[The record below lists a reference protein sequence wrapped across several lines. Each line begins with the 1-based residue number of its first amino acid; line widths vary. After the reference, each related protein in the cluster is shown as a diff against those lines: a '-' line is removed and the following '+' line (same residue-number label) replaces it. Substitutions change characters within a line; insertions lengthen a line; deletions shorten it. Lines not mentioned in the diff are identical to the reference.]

1 MSSTTSSN
9 SFVRSK
15 YDDKVGSGGITAL
28 SKNNFVASSPLW
40 NNGAATTAGAVTC
53 GNGASGSAWSGHQ
66 KLDSGIKC
74 KWVQQVVKRGQGY
87 EYGTAEIYRGLQD
100 GSDPV
105 GD

>member
-15 YDDKVGSGGITAL
+15 YDDKVVSGGITAL

-53 GNGASGSAWSGHQ
+53 GNGASGSASPV
-66 KLDSGIKC
+66 KC
-74 KWVQQVVKRGQGY
+74 NALFAGASPQPCRL
-87 EYGTAEIYRGLQD
+87 RRLHCPFD
-100 GSDPV
+100 
-105 GD
+105 